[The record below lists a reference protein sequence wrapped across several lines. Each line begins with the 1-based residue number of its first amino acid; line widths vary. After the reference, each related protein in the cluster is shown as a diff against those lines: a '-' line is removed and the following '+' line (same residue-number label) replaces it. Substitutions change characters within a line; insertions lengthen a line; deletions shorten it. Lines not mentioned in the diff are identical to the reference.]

1 MQKVYFGCNELQ
13 HDWEHYFERFNAIEL
28 DLSTYRE
35 MPKESTLNRW
45 RVESPRGFCFTLHAD
60 PRVGPALAR
69 AGSVSSI
76 EQDDALWDVWDEYE
90 QRAEALAAKAILLRT
105 PQELSPGDDSIAK
118 LRAFAERANERTD
131 RLILWEPQGLWTVPQ
146 VRETADSLELTPVYD
161 PFVAHREGHGFS
173 HGDAGF
179 ALSERA
185 GARRRFDVF
194 DFQRLTDWT
203 SSYDRIFVMLR
214 GRNKWTH
221 ARQFRAALRR
231 SGYLDEQPELDET
244 AEP

>member
-1 MQKVYFGCNELQ
+1 MQKVYVGCNELQ
-13 HDWEHYFERFNAIEL
+13 HDWAHYFERLNSIEL

-45 RVESPRGFCFTLHAD
+45 RVESPRGFSFVLHTDSRLGPTLAK
-60 PRVGPALAR
+60 
-69 AGSVSSI
+69 AGSASSV
-76 EQDDALWDVWDEYE
+76 EQDSAFWDAWRTYE
-90 QRAEALAAKAILLRT
+90 QRAEALAAKALLIKT
-105 PQELSPGDDSIAK
+105 PQELTPGDEGRDK
-118 LRAFAERANERTD
+118 LRVFAEKAQNISD

-146 VRETADSLELTPVYD
+146 VRDIASELGLTPIYD
-161 PFVAHREGHGFS
+161 PYVAHREGHGFT

-179 ALSERA
+179 ALAERA

-194 DFQRLTDWT
+194 DFERLLDWT

-231 SGYLDEQPELDET
+231 SGHLAEQPELND
-244 AEP
+244 AADL